1 MSDMDANHDDNTDLE
16 SVGAETDGSNSIVL
30 EGDSDGTAIPPAI
43 VEKKGAGLGR
53 RLAGLLAAALGLA
66 GCVLSFALLA
76 MSVRVAFSA
85 SDEADTAAEPLKSAV
100 ARLETRI
107 DQADDLIG
115 RDGVSDSELS
125 ELRAR
130 VDGLA
135 DTAAAAD
142 QSFAAIE
149 KHLIYRWLPVNTDE
163 LGTRLEQFS
172 SDAAEVAALV
182 SSGDE
187 VTADA
192 ASAAGE
198 LLNSMQTAVSS
209 VDGPIDST
217 VDSMIIWIRLTG
229 LGGFLLSLWSLWAQ
243 ASLMKR
249 GWRGLSGQP
258 V

>member
-1 MSDMDANHDDNTDLE
+1 MTDMDDNQDKNTDLE
-16 SVGAETDGSNSIVL
+16 SGEVNADASDSVVL
-30 EGDSDGTAIPPAI
+30 EGDPGGTAIPPAI

-76 MSVRVAFSA
+76 TSVRVAFSA
-85 SDEADTAAEPLKSAV
+85 SDEADTAAGPLSSAV

-107 DQADDLIG
+107 DQADDLIDS
-115 RDGVSDSELS
+115 DGVSGTELS

-142 QSFAAIE
+142 QAFATVDN
-149 KHLIYRWLPVNTDE
+149 HVIYRWLPVDTDK
-163 LGTRLEQFS
+163 LRTRLEQFS
-172 SDAAEVAALV
+172 NGAAEVAGLIAN
-182 SSGDE
+182 GDE
-187 VTADA
+187 VSAAD
-192 ASAAGE
+192 ASAAAE
-198 LLNSMQTAVSS
+198 RLNSMQTAVSS
-209 VDGPIDST
+209 VDEPIDST
-217 VDSMIIWIRLTG
+217 VDSLIIWIRLTG

-243 ASLMKR
+243 TSLMKR
-249 GWRGLSGQP
+249 GWRGLRGQP